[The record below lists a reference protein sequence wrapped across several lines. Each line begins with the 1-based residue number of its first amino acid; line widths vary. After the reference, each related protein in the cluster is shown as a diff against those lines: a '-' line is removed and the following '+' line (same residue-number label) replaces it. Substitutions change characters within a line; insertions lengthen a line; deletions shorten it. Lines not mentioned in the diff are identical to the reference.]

1 MLYHIRQNVGRVHM
15 IDARESDHPLVRE
28 ITGKGLD
35 LNEGMAV
42 KWEGRF
48 YYGSDALHVLA
59 MLGSEDGIF
68 SRINALIF
76 SRPKL
81 ARAIYPSMVA
91 GRKLT
96 LRMLGRKPIVNVQ
109 PSTP

>member
-1 MLYHIRQNVGRVHM
+1 MLYRIRQNVGRVHM

-28 ITGKGLD
+28 ITQRGLD

-42 KWEGRF
+42 KWDGRF

-68 SRINALIF
+68 SRINGLIF

-81 ARAIYPSMVA
+81 ARALYPSMVA

-96 LRMLGRKPIVNVQ
+96 LRMLGRKPIVNIQ
-109 PSTP
+109 PYTP

>member
-1 MLYHIRQNVGRVHM
+1 MLYRIRQNIGRVHM

-28 ITGKGLD
+28 ITARGLN

-42 KWEGRF
+42 KWDERF
-48 YYGSDALHVLA
+48 YYGADALHVLA
-59 MLGSEDGIF
+59 MLGSEEGIF
-68 SRINALIF
+68 SRVNHVVF

-81 ARAIYPSMVA
+81 ARAIYPYMVA

-96 LRMLGRKPIVNVQ
+96 LRILRRQPIANM
-109 PSTP
+109 